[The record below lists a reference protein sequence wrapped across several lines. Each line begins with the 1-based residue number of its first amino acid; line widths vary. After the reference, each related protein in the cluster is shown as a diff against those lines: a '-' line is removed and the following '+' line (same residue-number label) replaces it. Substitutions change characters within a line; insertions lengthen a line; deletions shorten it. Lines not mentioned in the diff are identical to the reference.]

1 MRLPNPGLAGSG
13 SQESPRLTLG
23 QGNGGSSQTRTG
35 EERGVAPGGHP
46 HHPLAALPGAGSQA
60 EGSESS
66 PAGVCP
72 PWGPDSCGASLLR
85 SGERGP
91 CKGPAYPLGHACA
104 SRGSGRAA
112 AGGRGTGVG
121 TLGRTRVGACWAL
134 TVPPPPSLS
143 IH

>member
-1 MRLPNPGLAGSG
+1 MAAPAKFARERRGAWHQEGIHTILSLPCRELGARL
-13 SQESPRLTLG
+13 R
-23 QGNGGSSQTRTG
+23 
-35 EERGVAPGGHP
+35 
-46 HHPLAALPGAGSQA
+46 
-60 EGSESS
+60 GSESS

-72 PWGPDSCGASLLR
+72 PWGPDSCGASLLLR

-91 CKGPAYPLGHACA
+91 CKALTYTLGHTCT
-104 SRGSGRAA
+104 SQGSGRAA

-121 TLGRTRVGACWAL
+121 MLGGTRVGACWAL